1 MDSSLLPTGPLKQ
14 GVSADTLEQAGL
26 AANQAAARH
35 RFGDYRSRRSLETIR
50 RQDADLTLF
59 AEFLYTAG
67 VQAGNLGDNPQ
78 SWKGVT
84 WGLVEAFVKWQLKE
98 GYAVSSV
105 NVRLSTIKTY
115 ARLAFQAG
123 ILQAEDYATIRAVQ
137 GYSQREKRRID
148 AQRPVHRVGLKK
160 EFPVPINP
168 DQAAALK
175 SQPVDTLRGLR
186 DGLLLCLLL
195 DHGLRVGEVA
205 GLRFENID
213 LEKGVIRFFR
223 PKVAKAQTHRLS
235 PDTQAA
241 AQQYLHLMGSRGM
254 VEGVL
259 FRRVKRNDQ
268 PGTQGLTGRGISLIV
283 GELGR
288 GIGLDGLSAHDCRH
302 YWATAAARSGTD
314 PFSLQEAGGWSSLAM
329 PRRYIEDAEISNQ
342 GIKTAREN
350 DLTAE

>member
-1 MDSSLLPTGPLKQ
+1 MDSSLLPKGPIKQ
-14 GVSADTLEQAGL
+14 GLLADTLEQAGQ
-26 AANQAAARH
+26 AANQAAALH
-35 RFGDYRSRRSLETIR
+35 RFGDYRSRRSMETIR

-67 VQAGNLGDNPQ
+67 VQAGSLGDNPQ

-123 ILQAEDYATIRAVQ
+123 ILQAEEYATIRAVQ

-148 AQRPVHRVGLKK
+148 AQRSVRRVGLKK

-168 DQAAALK
+168 NQALALK
-175 SQPVDTLRGLR
+175 NQPAGTLREAR
-186 DGLLLCLLL
+186 DRLLVCMLL

-205 GLRFENID
+205 ALRFENID
-213 LEKGVIRFFR
+213 LGKGMIRFFR

-235 PDTQAA
+235 PDAFDA
-241 AQQYLHLMGSRGM
+241 AQQYLHLINSFGM
-254 VEGVL
+254 VEGPL
-259 FRRVKRNDQ
+259 FRRIKRNGQ
-268 PGTQGLTGRGISLIV
+268 PAVQGLTGRGISLIV
-283 GELGR
+283 CELGR
-288 GIGLDGLSAHDCRH
+288 NLGLAGLSAHDCRH
-302 YWATAAARSGTD
+302 YWATTAAHNGTD

-329 PRRYIEDAEISNQ
+329 PRRYIDDAIIANQ
-342 GIKTAREN
+342 GIKTTPEN
-350 DLTAE
+350 DQTAG